1 MGAAERG
8 GGGGASGFGRGESA
22 TPDAAATEAVT
33 DAWAGFVERLDHPR
47 PEELRILCRHG
58 LAPLVASYF
67 IGELQK
73 ELQEQYMVPFW
84 RSVESLAS
92 LVKQADA
99 QVDRLVE
106 AGLVEALEVVCTART
121 AQERRVARLDSLL
134 SEFTLGDQWQECSRE
149 GTLAL
154 YPKGLLRQY
163 QTSAAA
169 TALRCAP
176 LHLSA
181 VLKTY
186 FRAQLQ
192 ELHKAVQKRR
202 MLHKGSSMDTELEG
216 SSDGEASPDAFGSK
230 ARMADTG
237 LACTT
242 PGLPSANQD
251 MDEERAEDLLSAVE
265 RQPGHE
271 CEDSEQEETI
281 PDAKDF
287 GLLGIFVCEENDERL
302 PQIDV
307 SRPNEDERDSMEVVQ
322 VAPEDGGGQ
331 ELRRKSDMQ
340 ALQKKVDE
348 VVTTMGPLWV
358 SKLSQVVHWLR
369 ALGLASLSESASGSV
384 IVDQLNHYVKMV
396 AAGSYEQHVLRTIW
410 RLVAEV
416 LLGYLSIILPP
427 SSALA
432 PDAQLSLGLSSRE
445 EELREPLPLSFSAAE
460 QAARAKAL
468 TEWKVQLAY
477 MIYQSLGD
485 LRVAE
490 LFDIIVDY
498 PDSLPAIEDLRT
510 CLQQMERQSHLVSS
524 FRAALANRL
533 LTAGASTADILHH
546 YVSTIRS
553 LRALDRTGVLL
564 EAVGHPI
571 KCYLRRRK
579 DTVRCIM
586 SMLTDDSGDAG
597 GGGASGGV
605 SLYGELGKVPEDAQ
619 GNHHDDASIARG
631 DTGVDSLEADML
643 WEPDPM
649 EADPAPASRRRRLL
663 DTIGLLIGIVG
674 SREVFV
680 NEHRVMLADKLLNKL
695 DNDTNREVR
704 TLELLKLRFGESNL
718 RNCEVMLRDVAD
730 SKRINANIKQRAAAA
745 AMSTPAAASGL
756 AAVGLSTGRSRGP
769 QLQRPD
775 TVRERPRAHVP
786 RLRPQQLSSPD
797 GGGGQVPGSPP
808 AVQLEQMSPAG
819 TSQATLA
826 ALRARM
832 MVLRD
837 AAVRGAAATPPQ
849 GLAPQPPPQALH
861 QEEDAEPLDVLQAT
875 IVSALFWPPF
885 QEESMILPPAVER
898 MLQAYAVHYH
908 ALRDPRKLIWK
919 KHLGSVRVELEFQ
932 DQSAQYVVSP
942 LHAAII
948 VLFENTKE
956 WSLADLAFAVGVS
969 TASLQ
974 RRIGYWQSQG
984 VLFEGVNSSG
994 DVTYTVVENLGGS
1007 KDHARGGS
1015 GALVERRHVE
1025 EDGEAALLST
1035 ENQSESDF
1043 IVYQQYIMGMLTTFV
1058 DGLPIDRIHNML
1070 KMFVADPPYDKP
1082 IQQLQAFLAKL
1093 VGEEKLEMRDGLG
1106 PQHGLDAFWQCSQ
1119 LGCWENIYLTTFG
1132 NYIGIEPARPEN
1144 IVNLCPERYS
1154 HDRLG

>member
-8 GGGGASGFGRGESA
+8 GGGGGGGGGASGLGRGESA
-22 TPDAAATEAVT
+22 TPDAAAAEAVT
-33 DAWAGFVERLDHPR
+33 AAWAGFVKRLDHPR
-47 PEELRILCRHG
+47 PEELRVLCQHG

-73 ELQEQYMVPFW
+73 EIQEQYMKPFW
-84 RSVESLAS
+84 SSVESLAS
-92 LVKQADA
+92 LVEQADA
-99 QVDRLVE
+99 QVDQLVE
-106 AGLVEALEVVCTART
+106 AGLVEALGVICTART

-134 SEFTLGDQWQECSRE
+134 SKFTLGDQWQECSRE
-149 GTLAL
+149 GSLAL
-154 YPKGLLRQY
+154 YPKGLLWQY

-176 LHLSA
+176 PHLSA
-181 VLKTY
+181 VLKAY

-202 MLHKGSSMDTELEG
+202 MLLKGSSMDTELEG
-216 SSDGEASPDAFGSK
+216 SSDNEASPDAFGSK
-230 ARMADTG
+230 ERMADTG
-237 LACTT
+237 LACTI
-242 PGLPSANQD
+242 PDLPLANES
-251 MDEERAEDLLSAVE
+251 MDKERAEHVLSAVD

-287 GLLGIFVCEENDERL
+287 EVLGIFVCEENDGRV

-322 VAPEDGGGQ
+322 VAPQEGGGE
-331 ELRRKSDMQ
+331 ELRRTSDMQ
-340 ALQKKVDE
+340 ALQKKVDK

-396 AAGSYEQHVLRTIW
+396 AAGSYEQHVLQTIW

-427 SSALA
+427 TSALA

-445 EELREPLPLSFSAAE
+445 EELCESLLLSFSAAD

-468 TEWKVQLAY
+468 TEWKVQFAY

-498 PDSLPAIEDLRT
+498 PHSLPAIEDLRT

-524 FRAALANRL
+524 FRAAIANRL

-571 KCYLRRRK
+571 KSYLRRRK

-597 GGGASGGV
+597 GGGTSGGV
-605 SLYGELGKVPEDAQ
+605 SLYAELGKVPEDSQ

-631 DTGVDSLEADML
+631 DTVVDSLEADML

-649 EADPAPASRRRRLL
+649 EADPSPASRRRRLL
-663 DTIGLLIGIVG
+663 DTIGLLIGIIG
-674 SREVFV
+674 SKEVFV

-704 TLELLKLRFGESNL
+704 TLELLKLRFGESSL

-745 AMSTPAAASGL
+745 LSTPAAASRP

-786 RLRPQQLSSPD
+786 RLRPQQWASPD
-797 GGGGQVPGSPP
+797 GGGGPVPGSPP
-808 AVQLEQMSPAG
+808 AVQLEQMSPVG

-849 GLAPQPPPQALH
+849 GLVPQPPPQALH

-885 QEESMILPPAVER
+885 QEESINLPPAVER

-919 KHLGSVRVELEFQ
+919 KHLASVRVELEFQ

-956 WSLADLAFAVGVS
+956 WSLADLASAVGVS

-974 RRIGYWQSQG
+974 RKISYWQTQG
-984 VLFEGVNSSG
+984 VLSEGINSSG

-1007 KDHARGGS
+1007 RNHALGGS
-1015 GALVERRHVE
+1015 GALAERRHVE
-1025 EDGEAALLST
+1025 EDGEVALLST
-1035 ENQSESDF
+1035 EDQSESDF
-1043 IVYQQYIMGMLTTFV
+1043 VIYQQYIMGMLTTFV

-1093 VGEEKLEMRDGLG
+1093 VGEEKLEMRDGLYRKK
-1106 PQHGLDAFWQCSQ
+1106 Q
-1119 LGCWENIYLTTFG
+1119 
-1132 NYIGIEPARPEN
+1132 
-1144 IVNLCPERYS
+1144 
-1154 HDRLG
+1154 